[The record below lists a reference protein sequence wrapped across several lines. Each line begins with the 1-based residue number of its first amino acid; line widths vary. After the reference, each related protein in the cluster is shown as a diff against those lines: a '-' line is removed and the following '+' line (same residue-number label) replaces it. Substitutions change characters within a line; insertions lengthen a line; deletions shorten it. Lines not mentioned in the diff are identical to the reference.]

1 MKKRLLPLDNFEL
14 NALRTGT
21 LSRLIRQPVTLAG
34 DPSDTLFLK
43 QPFGKSGDLL
53 YVQEL
58 WRVTAWDPEDMTVTL
73 QYADTTRREVDLSL
87 RGDGEG
93 IFDTL
98 AMESSDDY
106 EQAGIQQD
114 TDGWYRTDGP
124 IPTRWR
130 AASTMRKWAAR
141 RILRVDFVEAKLLR
155 DLTET
160 EVLAAGVQ
168 PIVTRLSEAPTYS
181 AYFNAMLGNNGR
193 PWVVDSAVESYA
205 QQAFITRPDQ
215 DQDNVSRSLEER
227 LQAFNPLVWTTKV
240 QVIDPPQ

>member
-21 LSRLIRQPVTLAG
+21 LSRLIRLPPTLAG
-34 DPSDTLFLK
+34 DPTDTLLVK

-58 WRVTAWDPEDMTVTL
+58 WRVTAWDPEDMTVGL
-73 QYADTTRREVDLSL
+73 QYADGTRRQVDLSL

-106 EQAGIQQD
+106 EKAGIQQD
-114 TDGWYRTDGP
+114 TDGWYQTEGP

-130 AASTMRKWAAR
+130 NGSTMRKWAAR
-141 RILRVDFVEAKLLR
+141 RVLRVDQVEAKLLR
-155 DLTET
+155 DLTEA
-160 EVLAAGVQ
+160 EVLEAGVN
-168 PIVTRLSEAPTYS
+168 PIETRMSEGPTYP
-181 AYFNAMLGNNGR
+181 AYFSALLGKNV
-193 PWVVDSAVESYA
+193 PWTVDNAVESYV
-205 QQAFITRPDQ
+205 QQAFIMRQDRDQ
-215 DQDNVSRSLEER
+215 QDVTLSLEER
-227 LQAFNPLVWTTKV
+227 LQAFNPLVWTTKIRV
-240 QVIDPPQ
+240 VEPPQ